1 MGEAADR
8 KVKEI
13 EQTRQKVQADLS
25 ELEARIPSP
34 LRSVKTLAGTAV
46 GSSTVAG
53 LTWWWVKKRRAKR
66 RGDDRRTEVVVR
78 VVRDDVETSEGTAGA
93 HRWRSRG

>member
-13 EQTRQKVQADLS
+13 EETRRQLEVDLN

-34 LRSVKTLAGTAV
+34 LRSMKTLMGTAV
-46 GSSTVAG
+46 GSSTIAG
-53 LTWWWVKKRRAKR
+53 LIGMRMKKRHAQRRA
-66 RGDDRRTEVVVR
+66 DERTTEIVVR
-78 VVRDDVETSEGTAGA
+78 VVRDDVEVGGTG
-93 HRWRSRG
+93 

>member
-13 EQTRQKVQADLS
+13 EQTRQQLEIDLA

-34 LRSVKTLAGTAV
+34 LRSAKTLMGTAV
-46 GSSTVAG
+46 GGSTLAG
-53 LTWWWVKKRRAKR
+53 LTGVMVRRRLAKRRAE
-66 RGDDRRTEVVVR
+66 DRTTEVVVR
-78 VVRDDVETSEGTAGA
+78 VVRDDLDHRANGRET
-93 HRWRSRG
+93 

>member
-13 EQTRQKVQADLS
+13 EETRRQLEADLN

-34 LRSVKTLAGTAV
+34 LRSMKTLMGTAV
-46 GSSTVAG
+46 GSTTVAG
-53 LTWWWVKKRRAKR
+53 LIGMGMKKRRTKR
-66 RGDDRRTEVVVR
+66 RADERTTEIVVR
-78 VVRDDVETSEGTAGA
+78 VVRDDVEVERTG
-93 HRWRSRG
+93 

>member
-13 EQTRQKVQADLS
+13 EETRRQLELDLN

-34 LRSVKTLAGTAV
+34 LRSMKTLMGTAV
-46 GSSTVAG
+46 GSSTIAG
-53 LTWWWVKKRRAKR
+53 LIGMRMKKRRAQR
-66 RGDDRRTEVVVR
+66 RADERTTEVIVR
-78 VVRDDVETSEGTAGA
+78 VVRDDVQIEGTG
-93 HRWRSRG
+93 

>member
-13 EQTRQKVQADLS
+13 EETRRQLEVDLN

-34 LRSVKTLAGTAV
+34 LRSMKTLMGTAV
-46 GSSTVAG
+46 GSSTLAG
-53 LTWWWVKKRRAKR
+53 LIGMRMKKRRAQR
-66 RGDDRRTEVVVR
+66 RADERTTEVIVR
-78 VVRDDVETSEGTAGA
+78 VVRDDVEVEGTG
-93 HRWRSRG
+93 